1 MLGFDLQL
9 LFAVLLELF
18 VVGGER
24 VEQGALAGV
33 ELEGW
38 VGVEVL
44 RGGGF
49 GLGGRV
55 LFVAIDYVVGGTFIA
70 IDNDKLLEVL
80 HLHSVS
86 HFLHLRCLETLLYR
100 PINFIQILNL
110 LLKRPRPKIPL
121 SSYGSKLVVLA
132 SFFLSL
138 KKFAAAYGLF
148 AGTSNLSLLNS
159 CPFDKFIFWSD
170 FFGVSD
176 DFSLMSATWCIP
188 IKSVSSVGLVSC
200 TSI

>member
-1 MLGFDLQL
+1 VLGFDLQL

-80 HLHSVS
+80 
-86 HFLHLRCLETLLYR
+86 
-100 PINFIQILNL
+100 P
-110 LLKRPRPKIPL
+110 PP
-121 SSYGSKLVVLA
+121 
-132 SFFLSL
+132 
-138 KKFAAAYGLF
+138 
-148 AGTSNLSLLNS
+148 
-159 CPFDKFIFWSD
+159 
-170 FFGVSD
+170 
-176 DFSLMSATWCIP
+176 
-188 IKSVSSVGLVSC
+188 
-200 TSI
+200 